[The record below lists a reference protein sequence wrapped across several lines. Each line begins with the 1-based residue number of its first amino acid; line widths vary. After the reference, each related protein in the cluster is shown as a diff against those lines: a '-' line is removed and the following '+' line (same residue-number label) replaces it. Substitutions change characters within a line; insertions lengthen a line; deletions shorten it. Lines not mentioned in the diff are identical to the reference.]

1 MSAKSTLN
9 TIKVNLRAVLGKNKY
24 WKIKTYIR
32 NNVWCD
38 RWTTKLDTRLAYL
51 KYTSHWKDELFRLH
65 IIVTNYIIM

>member
-51 KYTSHWKDELFRLH
+51 KYTSH
-65 IIVTNYIIM
+65 